1 LRHGNDAEL
10 DAELHKVSSRARS
23 AIDDMG
29 QIIWSNNPRFDNL
42 ASLSAYIREY
52 ASEHAPEA
60 TRMHCDIDVPEQTG
74 VHLSPEF
81 RRNIF
86 YTVKEALTN
95 VVKHA
100 NAKNV
105 NLRMSAEQGWLR
117 IEVVD
122 DGVGFTATSNTSTG
136 MGLNSMRKRVAAL
149 RGQITFECPP
159 GSGTRVCITVPIG

>member
-1 LRHGNDAEL
+1 
-10 DAELHKVSSRARS
+10 
-23 AIDDMG
+23 
-29 QIIWSNNPRFDNL
+29 
-42 ASLSAYIREY
+42 
-52 ASEHAPEA
+52 
-60 TRMHCDIDVPEQTG
+60 MHCDIDVPEQTG